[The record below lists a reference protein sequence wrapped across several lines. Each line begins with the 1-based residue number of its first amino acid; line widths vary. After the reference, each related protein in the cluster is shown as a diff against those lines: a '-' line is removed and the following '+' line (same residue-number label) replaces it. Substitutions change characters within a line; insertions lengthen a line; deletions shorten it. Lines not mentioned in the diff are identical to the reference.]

1 MTDEQQLTAFATD
14 DSQADKRTGEK
25 MGEKPADPWALYDR
39 LIDGVPHGIAVVD
52 FCVGNNW
59 TYVRT
64 ETGMGVAH
72 TVRGGARP
80 RFQGDP
86 RERDL
91 HELAML
97 VKSWNFVDASLGVA
111 ALNAWYATPQ
121 KVAALGGSID
131 EGVHESRDAS
141 NPLHGSL
148 KERWMGKNVLVVG
161 HFPGVEAMAR
171 QANVTV
177 LERNCN
183 SDQDLPDSAC
193 EYLIP
198 FQDFVLMTGTTLSNK
213 TAPRLLE
220 LSRNAFSVLVGPS
233 AVPCDALFDFGVD
246 LIGGSVV
253 VDPEPAAFAV
263 RGGSKAD
270 WRAGIRKFSIERA
283 G

>member
-1 MTDEQQLTAFATD
+1 MGQEPQLTADTQD
-14 DSQADKRTGEK
+14 GTTRG
-25 MGEKPADPWALYDR
+25 GDPWALYDR
-39 LIDGVPHGIAVVD
+39 LIGGVPEGIAVTD
-52 FCVGNNW
+52 FCVGNSW
-59 TYVRT
+59 SYVRADC
-64 ETGMGVAH
+64 GMGVAH

-86 RERDL
+86 RELDL
-91 HELAML
+91 RRLASL

-111 ALNAWYATPQ
+111 ALNAWYATPE
-121 KVAALGGSID
+121 KVRALNGTVDS
-131 EGVHESRDAS
+131 GVHESRDES
-141 NPLHGSL
+141 NPLHGAL
-148 KERWMGKNVLVVG
+148 KQRWQGKDVLVVG

-177 LERNCN
+177 LERSCG
-183 SDQDLPDSAC
+183 STQDLPDSAC
-193 EYLIP
+193 EYLVP
-198 FQDFVLMTGTTLSNK
+198 RQNFVLMTGTTLTNK

-220 LSRNAFSVLVGPS
+220 LSRGAFTVLVGPS
-233 AVPCDALFDFGVD
+233 AVPCVCLFDLGAD

-270 WRAGIRKFSIERA
+270 WRAGIRKFSIERR